1 MNGRKL
7 LLAGALI
14 CLSVMAGTVRARAS
28 EIPAWRVLTSYPY
41 PTMDHTYH
49 SAAMTYDGEHIL
61 FLAQSQSHSEYI
73 YTLDPL
79 TGEIQNRF
87 IPSGLMLIAGMGWD
101 GQHICAADGSP
112 PYGRVNSVDP
122 LSRATVSSF
131 LYPEGTKEWVEG
143 VAYDGQSVFLA
154 STDRAHDHMVSELD
168 LLTGELLNSYVT
180 EHDLYGLAW
189 GGGDIMFGAAMRG
202 RKIVAFDKNTGET
215 LYTTESPGVG
225 WCQAV
230 AFDGTHLFV
239 AIPGNQ
245 LGSSEIYVLI
255 PEPASLGLL
264 ALGGIVLLKRRRA
277 GRRNARPG
285 RVVEMPQR

>member
-49 SAAMTYDGEHIL
+49 SAGMTYDGEHIL
-61 FLAQSQSHSEYI
+61 FLAQRSYSEYI
-73 YTLDPL
+73 YALDPM
-79 TGEIQNRF
+79 TGEIQNQF
-87 IPSGLMLIAGMGWD
+87 IPSGLMVILGMSWD
-101 GQHICAADGSP
+101 GQYIIATNGSP
-112 PYGRVNSVDP
+112 PYGRVNFVDP
-122 LSRATVSSF
+122 LSRATVNSF
-131 LYPEGTKEWVEG
+131 LYPEGTKQWVEG
-143 VAYDGQSVFLA
+143 VAYDGHSIFLA
-154 STDRAHDHMVSELD
+154 STDRGHDHVVSEVD
-168 LLTGELLNSYVT
+168 AITGELLNSYVT
-180 EHDLYGLAW
+180 DHDLYGLAW
-189 GGGDIMFGAAMRG
+189 GGGDIMFGAVMKG

-239 AIPGNQ
+239 AIPGDQ
-245 LGSSEIYVLI
+245 LGSSKIYVLI

-277 GRRNARPG
+277 GQRNARPG
-285 RVVEMPQR
+285 RVVEVLQR